1 MPMAVCNDQ
10 SFLVAVLTLGL
21 EALAAV
27 HGTIATGL
35 EGHLGGAAAAVADH
49 FVHLTGAIVV
59 AAVLGT
65 TGSAASGA
73 AGGLILEALLGEE
86 SLLGS
91 GEVELGAAVTA
102 GQGLILVHGGIPPY
116 ILHPYLLPFSCF
128 HGSRQLVCG
137 ATKGGM
143 NLATWLGLLGYYI
156 TFQADCTVP
165 DAKNISILKCYGMG
179 KLSVCILTR
188 NAIK

>member
-59 AAVLGT
+59 AAVLGMLISGPMQRT
-65 TGSAASGA
+65 ILNIITVLATLPSGA
-73 AGGLILEALLGEE
+73 K
-86 SLLGS
+86 
-91 GEVELGAAVTA
+91 
-102 GQGLILVHGGIPPY
+102 IP
-116 ILHPYLLPFSCF
+116 L
-128 HGSRQLVCG
+128 
-137 ATKGGM
+137 
-143 NLATWLGLLGYYI
+143 
-156 TFQADCTVP
+156 
-165 DAKNISILKCYGMG
+165 
-179 KLSVCILTR
+179 
-188 NAIK
+188 